1 MQFKSRGEITRLGVD
16 ELNERMEVKGPLRLR
31 HSMCP
36 DEGYGVVMCWDG
48 VVCDTQALR
57 KQAWRNVADQRGARF
72 PEALPQSVRSRVALG
87 AHATLRSVH
96 GTHLGWTH
104 IRALHSI

>member
-1 MQFKSRGEITRLGVD
+1 MAALQGFVQFKSRGEITRLGVD

-57 KQAWRNVADQRGARF
+57 KQAWRNVAETR
-72 PEALPQSVRSRVALG
+72 
-87 AHATLRSVH
+87 
-96 GTHLGWTH
+96 GTHQQRLRPPLLAGGWCSAPSAKVAMLLWGH
-104 IRALHSI
+104 CGL